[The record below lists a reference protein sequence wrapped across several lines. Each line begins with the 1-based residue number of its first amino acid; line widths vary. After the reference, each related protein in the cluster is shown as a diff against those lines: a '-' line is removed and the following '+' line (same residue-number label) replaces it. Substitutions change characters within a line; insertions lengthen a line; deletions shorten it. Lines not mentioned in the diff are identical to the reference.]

1 MTSDTSEFVRKVKET
16 QAKDEMNRKRNGAG
30 HPDEK
35 LPNHQHRKGRGD

>member
-1 MTSDTSEFVRKVKET
+1 MTSNTSEFVRKVHET
-16 QAKDEMNRKRNGAG
+16 QVKDELNRKRQGAG

>member
-1 MTSDTSEFVRKVKET
+1 MSDTSEFVRKVRET
-16 QAKDEMNRKRNGAG
+16 QAKDERNRKRNGAG